1 MAAVEGFWK
10 GGSFDTRSNVQFG
23 EGGAGTFSDG
33 KLTTRI
39 NDPLCETVLE
49 IFAAHGADP
58 SILKKAKPHI
68 GTDYLRRVV
77 KSIREEIIRLGGEV
91 RFNTQVTGFSTQ
103 SGRITAVRTE
113 AGEVPGGNSDP
124 GSGTQRPGYLPGGAG
139 SRGRDPAQAV
149 FGGSAGRASPE

>member
-1 MAAVEGFWK
+1 MWTAVWQRWRASGKAAALIPG
-10 GGSFDTRSNVQFG
+10 SNVQFG

-68 GTDYLRRVV
+68 GTDYLRRW
-77 KSIREEIIRLGGEV
+77 
-91 RFNTQVTGFSTQ
+91 
-103 SGRITAVRTE
+103 
-113 AGEVPGGNSDP
+113 
-124 GSGTQRPGYLPGGAG
+124 
-139 SRGRDPAQAV
+139 
-149 FGGSAGRASPE
+149 